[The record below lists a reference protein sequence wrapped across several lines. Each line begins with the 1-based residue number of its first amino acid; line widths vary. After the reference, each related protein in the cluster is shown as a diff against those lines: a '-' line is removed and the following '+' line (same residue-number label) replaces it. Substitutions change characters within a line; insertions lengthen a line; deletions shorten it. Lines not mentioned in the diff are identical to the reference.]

1 MPAPIVPDWGAFHR
15 SDERHKKADGTP
27 SNKWMA
33 YCRACEAAHKKYL
46 EDVSACNCDRAAI
59 ANIAVVPPAEPLPG
73 RRDRMTP
80 HLNKCAFV
88 KQSSPTD
95 GADDELRNGGPSGV
109 HHSLGRASSAV
120 DTPRE
125 QEADLLTRLG
135 ITKYQFDGV
144 RAYMEYLA
152 ADSGQGREK
161 RHAELRLHSFFS
173 RELTASKRA
182 ELEKRVLVLVADQ
195 RLSFSAV
202 EHSSFE
208 NLVRLLR
215 PTAVAHLPSRR
226 QLAGRI
232 LHAAASEASTHSK
245 AAVVRLL
252 QGSARATLML
262 DGCKR
267 SNNTHVLG
275 AVLGIAEERLVLDSE
290 DEGHQHDG
298 ISTAAATAGFI
309 DRLAGE
315 GEIRVG
321 CGCTDDAGQC
331 GRARSILALRYP
343 ALIFLRCLAQQVNL
357 LMRHVLQDS
366 TLRPTMERAV
376 AAAILLSRSSA
387 KLMPRARDAMQ
398 RIYGASLEVLTVCE
412 TRWSSMQMCFA
423 SLLRVRSALSSL
435 IAEVGQAA
443 PTVLQPSGTPDF
455 WEALQSAEWVAR
467 PLAFAC
473 FVLERNHTT
482 LADALLVYGSTFQHL
497 AAAGARLGKS
507 SLCSDLERRWAQ
519 EKHPLFML
527 AICQHP
533 QYMEAAKK
541 LVRQEGSTIP

>member
-321 CGCTDDAGQC
+321 CGCTDDAG
-331 GRARSILALRYP
+331 
-343 ALIFLRCLAQQVNL
+343 
-357 LMRHVLQDS
+357 H
-366 TLRPTMERAV
+366 
-376 AAAILLSRSSA
+376 
-387 KLMPRARDAMQ
+387 
-398 RIYGASLEVLTVCE
+398 
-412 TRWSSMQMCFA
+412 
-423 SLLRVRSALSSL
+423 ALSSL

-482 LADALLVYGSTFQHL
+482 LADALLVYGTGCFAKWFPGESSRADAIVQQTFDFLTGDVTATICTPSLKDVQTYGS
-497 AAAGARLGKS
+497 AG
-507 SLCSDLERRWAQ
+507 WTW
-519 EKHPLFML
+519 
-527 AICQHP
+527 
-533 QYMEAAKK
+533 Y
-541 LVRQEGSTIP
+541 